1 MAFNQGKKAADSK
14 LSKMLINDAI
24 DCIPT
29 AYINIKNKMRNK
41 KVKTVLDTG
50 IDDYFVNK
58 GIDLI
63 GERFN

>member
-1 MAFNQGKKAADSK
+1 
-14 LSKMLINDAI
+14 
-24 DCIPT
+24 
-29 AYINIKNKMRNK
+29 MRNK

-63 GERFN
+63 GEQFN